1 LRVAR
6 YGLRVLGFGLA
17 RRLPAVFVAGYE
29 MRGMLVKHRGYRS
42 RPRNPHTNHTSATPQ
57 ITPDTRPVASI
68 PPASQIW
75 LPINEPMTRPKP
87 AAAKKPDIIVARDV
101 GNNSVD
107 RDNDETMVNS
117 KIKKR
122 TNRLLKARG
131 KVCDER
137 RKRGHAIPAD
147 R

>member
-1 LRVAR
+1 M
-6 YGLRVLGFGLA
+6 
-17 RRLPAVFVAGYE
+17 P
-29 MRGMLVKHRGYRS
+29 VKHRGYRS
-42 RPRNPHTNHTSATPQ
+42 RPCNPHTKDTSATIQ
-57 ITPDTRPVASI
+57 ITPDTSPVASI

-117 KIKKR
+117 KIKNRTKR
-122 TNRLLKARG
+122 LVKARG
-131 KVCDER
+131 KV
-137 RKRGHAIPAD
+137 
-147 R
+147 

>member
-1 LRVAR
+1 MSYGLRVAR
-6 YGLRVLGFGLA
+6 CGLRV
-17 RRLPAVFVAGYE
+17 AGY
-29 MRGMLVKHRGYRS
+29 GMSVMTAKNRVYRS
-42 RPRNPHTNHTSATPQ
+42 RPCNPHTKDTSATTQ

-75 LPINEPMTRPKP
+75 PPINEPMTRPKP

-107 RDNDETMVNS
+107 KDNDETMVNS

-122 TNRLLKARG
+122 TNRLIKARG
-131 KVCDER
+131 KV
-137 RKRGHAIPAD
+137 
-147 R
+147 

>member
-1 LRVAR
+1 M
-6 YGLRVLGFGLA
+6 
-17 RRLPAVFVAGYE
+17 AGYE
-29 MRGMLVKHRGYRS
+29 MKVMHVKHRGYRR
-42 RPRNPHTNHTSATPQ
+42 RPCNPHTKDTSPTTQ
-57 ITPDTRPVASI
+57 ITPDTRPVDSI

-75 LPINEPMTRPKP
+75 LPANEPTTRPKP

-122 TNRLLKARG
+122 MNKLIKARG
-131 KVCDER
+131 KV
-137 RKRGHAIPAD
+137 
-147 R
+147 